1 MSSVNKKKPTKK
13 ETEKELQNSIKFA
26 NQWRE
31 NAWRERAIKLDEEFK
46 QAKIMYLDSLAVIK
60 YLEEKVD
67 RLSKEKE

>member
-1 MSSVNKKKPTKK
+1 
-13 ETEKELQNSIKFA
+13 LQNLIKFA

-31 NAWRERAIKLDEEFK
+31 NAWRERALKLDEEFK

>member
-1 MSSVNKKKPTKK
+1 MNKKKPTKK
-13 ETEKELQNSIKFA
+13 ETEKELQHLIKFA
-26 NQWRE
+26 